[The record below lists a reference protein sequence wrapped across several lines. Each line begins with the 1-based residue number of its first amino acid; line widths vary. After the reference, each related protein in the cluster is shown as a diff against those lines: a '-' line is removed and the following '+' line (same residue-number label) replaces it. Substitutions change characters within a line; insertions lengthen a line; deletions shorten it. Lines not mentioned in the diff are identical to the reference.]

1 MEFQNTIQTAVTF
14 NGKTYK
20 VSEMVVPG
28 GLNEIKY
35 QKVNFNGK
43 PKGNLKASEIYSMAM
58 RAKNKASEKG
68 DSRDL

>member
-1 MEFQNTIQTAVTF
+1 MEFQNKIQTAVTF

-28 GLNEIKY
+28 GLSEIKY
-35 QKVNFNGK
+35 QQVNFNGK
-43 PKGNLKASEIYSMAM
+43 PKGSLKASEIYSMAM
-58 RAKNKASEKG
+58 KAKNKSHQME